1 MLKPDF
7 RAAKKEDYN
16 LIGRIKVKVL
26 VTVGLVA
33 AALFMGQLIF
43 ANKLATDGQKLAEI
57 EAEIRHLEQNNN
69 ILKTEIAKESS
80 FVTISRKAYELGFG
94 KPSKIITP

>member
-7 RAAKKEDYN
+7 RGTKKEDYN

-33 AALFMGQLIF
+33 AVLFMGQLIF
-43 ANKLATDGQKLAEI
+43 SNKLATDGKKLAEI
-57 EAEIRHLEQNNN
+57 EAEVQRLEQNNN

-80 FVTISRKAYELGFG
+80 FATISKKAYELGFK
-94 KPSKIITP
+94 KPSKIITH